1 MPRANRTYCA
11 GHIWHITHR
20 CHQRQFLLRFARDRR
35 AWRDWLFRACRRY
48 GLCVLNYIATSNH
61 VHLLILDRG
70 KNEIPAA
77 MQLVA
82 GRTGQDYNRRKNRRG
97 AFWEDRYHS
106 TAVQADG
113 HLHRCI
119 VYIDLNMVRAGR
131 VSNPADW
138 DVSGFHEIQQ
148 PAVRKGIVDHA
159 ALCDLLNLP
168 SVEHLRQTHAAW
180 LNAEL
185 AASTRHAAWT
195 ESLAVGDKKF
205 LETFRRDQG
214 ISCRNRSIVVDDDF
228 QYLRDDSATYLLF
241 STSKNAD

>member
-1 MPRANRTYCA
+1 MAHFGKIVTTRQ
-11 GHIWHITHR
+11 R
-20 CHQRQFLLRFARDRR
+20 CRL
-35 AWRDWLFRACRRY
+35 
-48 GLCVLNYIATSNH
+48 
-61 VHLLILDRG
+61 
-70 KNEIPAA
+70 
-77 MQLVA
+77 
-82 GRTGQDYNRRKNRRG
+82 
-97 AFWEDRYHS
+97 
-106 TAVQADG
+106 TAICIG
-113 HLHRCI
+113 I

-168 SVEHLRQTHAAW
+168 SVEHLSQTHVEW

-185 AASTRHAAWT
+185 AASTRHTAWT